1 MYIVNCDCT
10 DCGLDRWVGPCLLEA
25 DQSKLDKKFIDEM
38 MKKEREKSIEDKKQ
52 TVLRQRRNSMVLV
65 SIV

>member
-10 DCGLDRWVGPCLLEA
+10 DCGFDRWIGPCLLEV

-38 MKKEREKSIEDKKQ
+38 MKKEREKSIEEKKQ